1 MGQVMLVVS
10 DTSPLTALLQIKQ
23 AGLLSTLFGRV
34 LIPPAVKDEL
44 LRFHSSLPDYL
55 AVTAILDRQIV
66 ETLSRELDQ
75 GEAEAI
81 VLAEES
87 HAEYLLIDEKHG
99 RAVAEA
105 RGLRVVGLLGVLL
118 MAKTAGHIP
127 SVGMFISELES
138 QAGFFVSDAV
148 KRIVL
153 TAAGEGP

>member
-1 MGQVMLVVS
+1 MLVVS
-10 DTSPLTALLQIKQ
+10 DTSPITALLQIGQ
-23 AGLLSTLFGRV
+23 AGLLPALFDSV

-55 AVTAILDRQIV
+55 AVQAIQDQQTARMLRCDLD
-66 ETLSRELDQ
+66 L

-99 RAVAEA
+99 RDVATS

-118 MAKTAGHIP
+118 MAKKAGHIP
-127 SVGMFISELES
+127 SVGQLIAELES

-148 KRIVL
+148 RLIVL
-153 TAAGEGP
+153 TAAGEGQ